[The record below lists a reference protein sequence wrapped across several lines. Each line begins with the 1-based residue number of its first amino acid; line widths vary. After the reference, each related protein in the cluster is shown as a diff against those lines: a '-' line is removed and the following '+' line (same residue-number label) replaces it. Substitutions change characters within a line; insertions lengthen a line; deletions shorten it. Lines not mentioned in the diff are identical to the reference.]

1 MLFAIIC
8 IDGPAAP
15 TVRPQWYAQHKAY
28 VAQAAERIAFAGPF
42 LTEAGGT
49 PKGSLLVMEFADRQ
63 AVDAWL
69 RDEPFNSHGVYA
81 SVQVEIFANYWPQ
94 KAGFP
99 PAATGSAA
107 NPQPQAAMA
116 APAVS

>member
-8 IDGPAAP
+8 HDGPRAP
-15 TVRPQWYAQHKAY
+15 GLRPQWYAQHKAY

-42 LTEAGGT
+42 LTEAGGA
-49 PKGSLLVMEFADRQ
+49 PKGSMLVMEFAGRQ

-69 RDEPFNSHGVYA
+69 KEEPFNSHGVYA

-94 KAGFP
+94 KVGFP
-99 PAATGSAA
+99 P
-107 NPQPQAAMA
+107 PQATPA
-116 APAVS
+116 AQAVP